1 MQNSTKW
8 VLGLGTAAVA
18 ALVFLR
24 SDDAQAATQPKLPG
38 KIVHMNTDLVPQ
50 YSKQAGTWYTILYI
64 SYSDGSH
71 AQQIVPILQND
82 GATHPT
88 PDQVKAA
95 NNKMMDA
102 LLRLGMAGKEPTV
115 VAVSPMYVT
124 KDSMGVE
131 HIEPAQSPRSLAGIK
146 TLPDGTQLTVY
157 SMVLSNGVQWY
168 FGVLLLPEGNTPP
181 ARLGQLETLQSSLVG
196 KNASD
201 AEKVLLNAPDIFM

>member
-1 MQNSTKW
+1 MQSSTKW
-8 VLGLGTAAVA
+8 ALGLGAAAVA

-24 SDDAQAATQPKLPG
+24 EDSAQAAPQPKLPG
-38 KIVHMNTDLVPQ
+38 KIIHMNTDLIPA
-50 YSKQAGTWYTILYI
+50 YNKQAGTWYTILYI

-71 AQQIVPILQND
+71 AEQIVPILQND
-82 GATHPT
+82 GATRPT

-115 VAVSPMYVT
+115 VAVTPMNVT
-124 KDSMGVE
+124 KDAMGVE
-131 HIEPAQSPRSLAGIK
+131 HIEAAQSPNSLAGIK
-146 TLPDGTQLTVY
+146 TLGDGTQITVY

-168 FGVLLLPEGNTPP
+168 FGVLLVPQNNTPP
-181 ARLGQLETLQSSLVG
+181 ARLGQLETLQASLVG